1 MLSFVT
7 LALAGCKIQTLGA
20 SDAPAPTLNTGQ
32 ALLALP
38 KIQYHDYCSAQVGIA
53 EHNARWES
61 LRQGKQVVYK
71 APCQLEK
78 APAAPAQT
86 ARTS

>member
-1 MLSFVT
+1 MT
-7 LALAGCKIQTLGA
+7 LALAGCKIPTFGGNEL
-20 SDAPAPTLNTGQ
+20 PAPTLNTGQ

-38 KIQYHDYCSAQVGIA
+38 KIQYHDYCTAQIGIA

-61 LRQGKQVVYK
+61 LRQGKPVVYK
-71 APCQLEK
+71 APCQLAPK
-78 APAAPAQT
+78 APPATAPASP